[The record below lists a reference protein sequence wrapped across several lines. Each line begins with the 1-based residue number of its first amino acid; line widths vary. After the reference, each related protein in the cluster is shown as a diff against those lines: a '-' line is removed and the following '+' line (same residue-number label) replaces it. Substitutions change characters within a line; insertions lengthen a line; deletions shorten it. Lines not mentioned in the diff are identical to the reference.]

1 MNDKEAELWADL
13 NVIDARREKLKETLD
28 RLRSTPYTSNPSMIP
43 DSGVDVRPKY
53 DTSMDDKSSQYANTA
68 SANVKSDTAENFGY
82 SKYPKSDFSVYRGE
96 TSQETY
102 KANSDYLNPRSIEQP
117 NFSET
122 LLAGSFPHSTH
133 SLGATSTTTSVTWTS
148 RHGAWNDRPHSNQ
161 VFNRSV
167 YSQGNT
173 ENNLVDNDRGKTIMK
188 PATFD
193 GTSSWIDYKA
203 HFEACCSINL
213 WNPRQKS
220 LYLAASLRRQ
230 AQTVLGNIKTGTVYT
245 YEDLCDALEA
255 RFAPVNQTELYRAML
270 REKRQKATET
280 LPELGESI
288 RRLTHLA
295 YPTAPRDV
303 TEMIAKDQFIDA
315 LSDFD
320 MRLRIQQSRPKSLN
334 DAVRLAVEIEAF
346 CRAERQRRHDVGF
359 ARGATMDV
367 VDTNASS
374 AHSSIDVNE
383 EIMKLRQ
390 EIQQSMRDLENK
402 ISKLSASKE
411 ADKSKDTDA
420 EHVDRFPFKC
430 HHCGRRGHKIKDCFI
445 KLNQEEAQKKAAKSK
460 PGEHCE
466 TQFKNKS
473 HDTKSNTAAIKNAT
487 VGTESGLFINGLV
500 DMVPC
505 NLLVDTGATLT
516 IISDRIFENME
527 KAGRIPL
534 ETVAQN
540 IVGADGT
547 PLEVKGKGNF
557 RIHLGEYMFECTAV
571 VANINAD
578 GILGLEFLKS
588 SHCVI
593 DVSQSKMYI
602 QGVEHEL
609 QLQGHIRLTENN
621 EKSTAR
627 KPEYLSTI
635 CLFRLQ
641 SKDKLNKHLLA
652 CGLEDMS
659 KRKFECEFCDQAFG
673 KKTILTRHIKR
684 VHGDDRVKTATKDQV
699 QSTTKSV
706 GEDEDWD
713 KDPGE
718 LIFDEVEVGR
728 TYRKRTTPRLQGVK
742 RKAVEE
748 EPVLSE
754 GQGKEPEVE
763 IGICET
769 TSQEEPLTESHCS
782 CC

>member
-13 NVIDARREKLKETLD
+13 GVIDARREKLKETLD
-28 RLRSTPYTSNPSMIP
+28 RLRSTPYTSKPSMIP

-53 DTSMDDKSSQYANTA
+53 DTSIDDRSSQYANTA
-68 SANVKSDTAENFGY
+68 SANVKSDTAENFDHP
-82 SKYPKSDFSVYRGE
+82 KYPKSDFSVYRGE
-96 TSQETY
+96 TSQETLE
-102 KANSDYLNPRSIEQP
+102 KANSDYLRPRSIEQP

-148 RHGAWNDRPHSNQ
+148 RHGAWNDRPHTNQ

-167 YSQGNT
+167 NTLGNP
-173 ENNLVDNDRGKTIMK
+173 ENNLVDSSMGKTIMK

-220 LYLAASLRRQ
+220 LYLAASLRGQ

-245 YEDLCDALEA
+245 YEDLCETLEA

-280 LPELGESI
+280 LTELGESI

-359 ARGATMDV
+359 ARGATKDA
-367 VDTNASS
+367 VDINTAS
-374 AHSSIDVNE
+374 AHSSIGVNE
-383 EIMKLRQ
+383 EILKLRQ

-402 ISKLSASKE
+402 ISKLSASKGS
-411 ADKSKDTDA
+411 DKSNDTNA
-420 EHVDRFPFKC
+420 EHVEGFPFKC
-430 HHCGRRGHKIKDCFI
+430 HYCGRRGHKIKDCFM
-445 KLNQEEAQKKAAKSK
+445 KLNQEQTQKKAAKSK
-460 PGEHCE
+460 AGELCE

-473 HDTKSNTAAIKNAT
+473 HDTKSNTATIKNAT

-505 NLLVDTGATLT
+505 NLLVDTGATLS
-516 IISDRIFENME
+516 ILGDRIFEKIK
-527 KAGRIPL
+527 KAGHWCL
-534 ETVAQN
+534 EPVAQN

-557 RIHLGEYMFECTAV
+557 RIQLGEYKFECTAV
-571 VANINAD
+571 VANIKAD
-578 GILGLEFLKS
+578 GILGLDFLKS
-588 SHCVI
+588 SHCLVDI
-593 DVSQSKMYI
+593 SQNKMYI
-602 QGVEHEL
+602 RGVEHEL
-609 QLQGHIRLTENN
+609 QLRGHIGCSHIRLTENN
-621 EKSTAR
+621 VKLTFR
-627 KPEYLSTI
+627 KPEFLSSR

-641 SKDKLNKHLLA
+641 SKDEQSNHLLA
-652 CGLEDMS
+652 HQFLDMS
-659 KRKFECEFCDQAFG
+659 QRKFECKFCDQAF
-673 KKTILTRHIKR
+673 
-684 VHGDDRVKTATKDQV
+684 
-699 QSTTKSV
+699 
-706 GEDEDWD
+706 
-713 KDPGE
+713 
-718 LIFDEVEVGR
+718 
-728 TYRKRTTPRLQGVK
+728 RKRQF
-742 RKAVEE
+742 
-748 EPVLSE
+748 
-754 GQGKEPEVE
+754 
-763 IGICET
+763 
-769 TSQEEPLTESHCS
+769 
-782 CC
+782 